1 MLLFMSHFFVKAII
15 FLDLAKAISF
25 SITFTFRI
33 SAMRLFKFMK
43 FFSLDLKH
51 KKLKSKKNV
60 IDKYFIVFKKGV
72 IVFGFKNP

>member
-33 SAMRLFKFMK
+33 SVMRLFKFMK

-51 KKLKSKKNV
+51 KKLKSK
-60 IDKYFIVFKKGV
+60 
-72 IVFGFKNP
+72 